1 MRHVKALLTSSWLLC
16 SALALL
22 LLLASLTDD
31 PRLRRL
37 DLPLY
42 DQLLTVRQTSV
53 NPQVV
58 LLTLDQ
64 QSRQQLGEAVA
75 SRTKQVQ
82 ILRKLQQLGVQRL
95 ALLKPLSFQEQQ
107 TDDPLASQLATLR
120 PVLTVEP
127 LYSAELKSKLPDQQ
141 LLQQPDPVTDPKQLL
156 LKRQNPLAGFQIK
169 RQQEYNFLP
178 PAQIFFE
185 ATPNFGHLQFTVDAD
200 GQIRRHPLLLP
211 VNDKLLPSLP
221 LQLVLQNQVSQLT
234 VPAPEQPGQLTYRTW
249 QTSIDRN
256 YQLLLDLSGRGR
268 PYLQY
273 NVKQLLT
280 GELDDRKLDEKLVLL
295 GSSEDFTDRQP
306 LATRGMVSSSE
317 LAALATASLL
327 SQNPPHRPSW
337 GWQLETLVL
346 VYFLILLLLLV
357 PRLSARAGLISLG
370 LFAATWLLTV
380 AVCLVHYGYRLQVA
394 PALLLCSGGFFIVR
408 WKVGRRTVR
417 HNMFDNHRQLA
428 VTLQEQGRLDQ
439 ALEQFLQFQPK
450 DDSCKEMLYNLGIDF
465 ERKRMPHKALTAY
478 RHLLASGRFRDT
490 RTRIKQ
496 LHVGEKSPPPAINP
510 NATLILDRPGEK
522 PTLGRYRIEKVLGQ
536 GAMGTV
542 YLGVDPKINRQ
553 VAIKTLTYPQVEPD
567 QLTSVKERFFLEA
580 EAAGQLS
587 HPKIVTI
594 YDVGEENDLAYLAME
609 WLNGKELGYYCQ
621 PKKLLDPLRVVQIL
635 KQVAQALDY
644 AHQQGVVHRDIKPA
658 NIIILDDGQIKVTD
672 FGIARMLSSSQTET
686 GTILGTPSYMSPEQV
701 AGKKVD
707 GRSDLFSLGVVMY
720 ELLSGEK
727 PFQGESMAAL
737 MYNIANC
744 KYRPLEELRP
754 KLPAECLAILAKLL
768 QKTPMRRYKSAGIVA
783 MELQNLQQIL
793 EKG

>member
-1 MRHVKALLTSSWLLC
+1 MRHFKALLTSSWLLC

-42 DQLLTVRQTSV
+42 DQLLALRQTNV

-64 QSRQQLGEAVA
+64 QSRQELGEAVA
-75 SRTKQVQ
+75 SRVNQVQ
-82 ILRKLQQLGVQRL
+82 VLRKLHQLGVRQL

-107 TDDPLASQLATLR
+107 TDAPLASQLATLR

-141 LLQQPDPVTDPKQLL
+141 LLPQPDPVTDPKQLL
-156 LKRQNPLAGFQIK
+156 LQRQNPLAGFQIK
-169 RQQEYNFLP
+169 PQEEYNFLP
-178 PAQIFFE
+178 PAKIFLL

-221 LQLVLQNQVSQLT
+221 LQLVLQNQASQLT
-234 VPAPEQPGQLTYRTW
+234 LPALKQPGQLTYRTW
-249 QTSIDRN
+249 QTSIDRD
-256 YQLLLDLSGRGR
+256 YQLLLDLSGSGR

-295 GSSEDFTDRQP
+295 GSSEDFADRQP

-327 SQNPPHRPSW
+327 SRNPPHRPSW

-346 VYFLILLLLLV
+346 IYFLILLLLLV
-357 PRLSARAGLISLG
+357 PRLSVRAGLISLG
-370 LFAATWLLTV
+370 LFATTWLLTA
-380 AVCLVHYGYRLQVA
+380 AVCLVLYGYWLQVA
-394 PALLLCSGGFFIVR
+394 PALLLCTGGFFIVR
-408 WKVGRRTVR
+408 WKVGRRTIR
-417 HNMFDNHRQLA
+417 HSMFDNHRQLA

-439 ALEQFLQFQPK
+439 ALEKFLQFQPK
-450 DDSCKEMLYNLGIDF
+450 DHSCKEMLYNLGLDF

-490 RTRIKQ
+490 RQRIKQ
-496 LHVGEKSPPPAINP
+496 LQVGKDSPPPINP

-567 QLTSVKERFFLEA
+567 QLTSVKERFFREA

-609 WLNGKELGYYCQ
+609 WLDGKELSHYCQ
-621 PKKLLDPLRVVQIL
+621 PKQLLDPLRVVQIL

-658 NIIILDDGQIKVTD
+658 NIIVLGDGQIKVTD

-686 GTILGTPSYMSPEQV
+686 GMILGTPSYMSPEQV

-737 MYNIANC
+737 MYNIANSN
-744 KYRPLEELRP
+744 YRPLEELLP
-754 KLPAECLAILAKLL
+754 KLPAECLAMLAKLL
-768 QKTPMRRYKSAGIVA
+768 QKTPLRRYKSASIVA
-783 MELQNLQQIL
+783 MELEKLQQIM